1 YKPEDIVNSLDAYV
15 TGMKNKIERY
25 RALIK
30 VTGVAAAGVGVF
42 ALCTELFRKHKAR
55 RSFCKVNRI

>member
-30 VTGVAAAGVGVF
+30 VTGVAAAGVGIV
-42 ALCTELFRKHKAR
+42 ALCTGLFRKHKAR
-55 RSFCKVNRI
+55 RSFYRFGRV